1 VLVVDDDVSMARA
14 LQRVLRRAGYE
25 TLTASDGL
33 VARSLVYSFKP
44 SLVMVD
50 LCMPHVDGIA
60 LTTVLRELGDKVPS
74 LACKVLVVSGAA
86 QGQAKAALQHLMEDP
101 AIALTTAAQTGHILV
116 FENQVFLPM
125 SPFTTAILDALS
137 EALYGNR
144 PKM

>member
-1 VLVVDDDVSMARA
+1 MLVVDDDVSMARA

-86 QGQAKAALQHLMEDP
+86 QDQLERALQFGAHDVLPKPFLNEDLLERV
-101 AIALTTAAQTGHILV
+101 ARLFG
-116 FENQVFLPM
+116 
-125 SPFTTAILDALS
+125 DA
-137 EALYGNR
+137 
-144 PKM
+144 